1 MSFPDPRYLHPVYSL
16 EVDGIRVKDDYMRLL
31 ESVSIEQH
39 WDQADAMTLSF
50 VAWDERLADY
60 KVVGEKIFAPGR
72 SVVVRAGYGS
82 PSHVMGRYTIQP
94 HRFSDSGGKPTLEV
108 TGFDGFARF
117 VGGTDPV
124 DHRQAQTFTDVATAV
139 AIAHG
144 MGIVADTSIEIPRKL
159 RKRRSRRRTEEPNA
173 PRLQKPAGDTDA
185 KLLKLCAAYAG
196 FAAPE
201 VRFLPFNTTEQEVL
215 ERTHDLVVVSNWAV
229 WEEAKGTGGDVLFFR
244 KYDRRRQAE
253 TEAGPFIFHRRRNDG
268 FTSEIISFTGDFM
281 AGDIPQSVRVS
292 GLSED
297 GKRII
302 TVEAKLRDRQSLLLG
317 DDRQII
323 IEDITEK
330 RLGKE
335 DRSKF
340 RDPGTVVI
348 ETLSGLQ
355 PVKRFNPQTQRREE
369 VIGRE
374 TVKTETLRGIGNVEE
389 YAKAWLQEKLDL
401 MTTARVTLRNTKGL
415 ELVRPNQSHRL
426 EGLPP
431 EYEGWYRF
439 RVCTHTWSSDLHTV
453 QATAQKTGDVDLAM
467 KTEILEEA

>member
-1 MSFPDPRYLHPVYSL
+1 MTFPDPRFLNPVYSL
-16 EVDGIRVKDDYMRLL
+16 EVDGIPVKQDYLRLL

-82 PSHVMGRYTIQP
+82 PNHVMGRFAIQP
-94 HRFSDSGGKPTLEV
+94 HRFNDSGGKPTLEV

-117 VGGTDPV
+117 VGGTDPA
-124 DHRQAQTFTDVATAV
+124 DYREANTFTDVAFAV
-139 AIAHG
+139 ASAHG
-144 MGIVADTSIEIPRKL
+144 MGIVADDSIEIPRKL

-201 VRFLPFNTTEQEVL
+201 VRYLAFNNAELTVL
-215 ERTHDLVVVSNWAV
+215 EQSHDIVVAAHWL
-229 WEEAKGTGGDVLFFR
+229 EAKGTGGDVLFFR

-253 TEAGPFIFHRRRNDG
+253 VEAGPYIFHRRRNDG
-268 FTSEIISFTGDFM
+268 FTSEIISFTGDHM

-297 GKRII
+297 GKRVI

-317 DDRQII
+317 DTRQIV
-323 IEDITEK
+323 IEDISEK

-335 DRSKF
+335 DREKF
-340 RDPGTVVI
+340 KDPAAVVI
-348 ETLSGLQ
+348 ETLSDQ
-355 PVKRFNPQTQRREE
+355 KPVKRFNPQTQRREE

-389 YAKAWLQEKLDL
+389 YAKAWLQEKLDML
-401 MTTARVTLRNTKGL
+401 TTARATLRNTRGL
-415 ELVRPNQSHRL
+415 ELVRPQQSHRF

-439 RVCTHTWSSDLHTV
+439 RVCTHTWSTDLHTV
-453 QATAQKTGDVDLAM
+453 QVTAQKTSDVDLAM
-467 KTEILEEA
+467 QTETIQEA